1 MSATAP
7 NSSNQLPNLA
17 RKSVQPGV
25 PGQPGSA
32 SGPGSQRRGY
42 EALSNDEIAQALGRL
57 IGPEKVLTRLI
68 ERTAKAGDASI
79 YRLTPRLVVQ
89 PATVEEVIA
98 VLRYCSQHQLYLTF
112 RAAGTSLSGQAVTD
126 GILLDIS
133 QAWKRMRVED
143 GGRRVAVEPGV
154 IASNVNSFL
163 EPWRVKI
170 GPDPASIN
178 TCMIGGVAANNASG
192 MCCGVEFNSY
202 NTFSSMKLILAD
214 GTALDTAAPDSDEQ
228 LRRARPD
235 IYEGLLHIREA
246 IQTNRPL
253 SDRIKKKF
261 SIKNTCGLTMNA
273 FVDFERP
280 IDILSHL
287 MIGSEGTLGFISEI
301 TYNTLPDMPLK
312 ATALVYFQEL
322 GDAGRAVA
330 PLERAGA
337 AVLEIMD
344 RASMLAVAD
353 DMKYPFFIGPLDP
366 EAEPLEKREGYPD
379 TIHSNCAAL
388 LIEFQEE
395 NEHDLAA
402 KLQMAAAIVNRFPLL
417 EPVEFTRDEALRGR
431 YWHMRKGL
439 YPSVGGM
446 REIGTAVIIEDIC
459 VEPQYLAE
467 AIEDVQRLFVRHS
480 FPDAIIFGHARNGN
494 IHFVICTDFA
504 EAEQVN
510 RYAALMDELTR
521 VVVEKY
527 DGSLKAEHGTGRNIA
542 PFVELEWGPEITALM
557 WEVKRL
563 LDPDNI
569 LNPGV
574 VLTTDPQ
581 AHLKNL
587 KVMPAVSPIIDKCI
601 ECGFCEPR
609 CPSRFLTST
618 PRQRI
623 AILREIE
630 RLDRIGDAAS
640 RATADQL
647 LAEYEYFGNETCAA
661 DGMCATSCPVKIN
674 TGDMIKKLREA
685 EHRPLASSVA
695 RAMAKNFRVM
705 AFGARAGLA
714 VVHYGGA
721 PARAVGK
728 VVMGVANKLS
738 GGKIPRLPDQIPM
751 PAPAPRLPRLDPT
764 FVGTKVVYFATC
776 LSRSMGALPEE
787 PSSVSLAQAVVAVA
801 QACGRQIVYPQ
812 HISSL
817 CCGQPFYSKGFN
829 DAGTLAA
836 EKTVDALWEASE
848 RGRWTIICDTSPCTG
863 QLVNAQT
870 FLTGESLAKW
880 NKLRILDVAT
890 WLAREIVP
898 ERTDWPKLHRRVV
911 LHPVC
916 TVMKQGWTPEL
927 RKVAETFAEQV
938 ELPVLAE
945 CCGFA
950 GDRGLLFPELTL
962 SATAPESSEMR
973 RKMGMQPTEPGD
985 PCGAFAEASAA
996 ACSQTGSPDGC
1007 DTRFYSTCR
1016 TCEMGMSAT
1025 TGEAYGHIIQLVYDA
1040 LHSRPGS

>member
-1 MSATAP
+1 MGAPGTAGAL
-7 NSSNQLPNLA
+7 NSQRSGLSKAAGIPD
-17 RKSVQPGV
+17 QPG
-25 PGQPGSA
+25 GR
-32 SGPGSQRRGY
+32 RRGY
-42 EALSNDEIAQALGRL
+42 EQLSNEEIARALSAL

-89 PATVEEVIA
+89 PFTVDEVVK
-98 VLRYCSQHQLYLTF
+98 VLRYCRENGLYLTF

-126 GILLDIS
+126 GILVDIS
-133 QAWKRMRVED
+133 QAWKAIRVLDDGRMVS
-143 GGRRVAVEPGV
+143 AEPGV
-154 IASNVNSFL
+154 IASQVNSFL

-202 NTFSSMKLILAD
+202 NTFASMKMVLAD
-214 GTALDTAAPDSDEQ
+214 GTRLDTADPDADDRLRAQ
-228 LRRARPD
+228 RPDIWQGLADLRRAILGNAPV
-235 IYEGLLHIREA
+235 A
-246 IQTNRPL
+246 
-253 SDRIKKKF
+253 DRIRKKF
-261 SIKNTCGLTMNA
+261 GIKNTCGYSMNA
-273 FVDFERP
+273 FVDYERP

-287 MIGSEGTLGFISEI
+287 MIGSEGTLGFIAEI
-301 TYNTLPDMPLK
+301 TYNTLPDLPLK

-322 GDAGRAVA
+322 VDAGRAVA

-337 AVLEIMD
+337 DVLEIMD

-353 DMKYPFFIGPLDP
+353 DMKYPFFIGPFDP
-366 EAEPLEKREGYPD
+366 ESDPVMKRDGHPD

-388 LIEFQEE
+388 LIEFQGD

-402 KLQMAAAIVNRFPLL
+402 RLEMAAAIVNRFPLL
-417 EPVEFTRDEALRGR
+417 QPVEFTRDAVLRNS

-459 VEPQYLAE
+459 VEPKYLAE
-467 AIEDVQRLFVRHS
+467 AITDVQRLFVRHN

-504 EAEQVN
+504 DAQQVDQ
-510 RYAALMDELTR
+510 YAALMDELTQ

-542 PFVELEWGPEITALM
+542 PFVELEWGEEITSLM
-557 WEVKRL
+557 WQVKRL

-569 LNPGV
+569 LNPDV
-574 VLTTDPQ
+574 VLTMDPQ
-581 AHLKNL
+581 SHLKNL
-587 KVMPAVSPIIDKCI
+587 KVMPAVSPIVDKCI

-609 CPSRFLTST
+609 CPSRHLTTT

-630 RLDRIGDAAS
+630 RLDSLGDAAS

-674 TGDMIKKLREA
+674 TGDMIKTLRAA
-685 EHRPLASSVA
+685 EHRPLGNRIANSMARYFSPVA
-695 RAMAKNFRVM
+695 W
-705 AFGARAGLA
+705 GARASLQ

-721 PARAVGK
+721 PALAVAK
-728 VVMGVANKLS
+728 AFMNTANKLS
-738 GGKIPRLPDQIPM
+738 GGKLPRLPDQIPI
-751 PAPAPRLPRLDPT
+751 PSPAPRLPKPDPT
-764 FVGTKVVYFATC
+764 FLGTKVVYFATC
-776 LSRSMGALPEE
+776 LTRSLGGIPGE
-787 PSSVSLAQAVVAVA
+787 PSSVSMPEAIMSVARA
-801 QACGRQIVYPQ
+801 TKRQIAYPENLPG
-812 HISSL
+812 L
-817 CCGQPFYSKGFN
+817 CCGQPFFSKGFN
-829 DAGTLAA
+829 EAGRIAA

-848 RGRWTIICDTSPCTG
+848 QGRWTIICDTSPCTG
-863 QLVNAQT
+863 QLVTAQT
-870 FLTGESLAKW
+870 FLSGEYLSRWK
-880 NKLRILDVAT
+880 KLRILDVVS
-890 WLAREIVP
+890 WLAREVIP
-898 ERTDWPKLHRRVV
+898 ERADWPRLSRRVV
-911 LHPVC
+911 LHPTC

-927 RKVAETFAEQV
+927 RKVAETFADQV
-938 ELPVLAE
+938 ELPVNAE

-950 GDRGLLFPELTL
+950 GDRGFLFPELTI
-962 SATAPESSEMR
+962 SATTPESTEVR
-973 RKMGMQPTEPGD
+973 RKMGLELADPAD
-985 PCGAFAEASAA
+985 PCAHFARASEAHCNAKDS
-996 ACSQTGSPDGC
+996 DGC
-1007 DTRFYSTCR
+1007 DTRYYSTCR
-1016 TCEMGMSAT
+1016 TCEMGMTAT
-1025 TGEAYGHIIQLVYDA
+1025 TGQAYASIIQLVYDA
-1040 LHSRPGS
+1040 LQAEKN

>member
-1 MSATAP
+1 MS
-7 NSSNQLPNLA
+7 N
-17 RKSVQPGV
+17 
-25 PGQPGSA
+25 
-32 SGPGSQRRGY
+32 
-42 EALSNDEIAQALGRL
+42 EEIARALGEL
-57 IGPEKVLTRLI
+57 VGPAKVLTRLI

-89 PATVEEVIA
+89 PATPEEMIQ
-98 VLRYCSQHQLYLTF
+98 VLQYCRANGLYLTF

-126 GILLDIS
+126 GILVDIS
-133 QAWKRMRVED
+133 QAWKRMRVLD
-143 GGRRVAVEPGV
+143 GGRRVAAEPGV
-154 IASNVNSFL
+154 IASQVNSFL

-214 GTALDTAAPDSDEQ
+214 GTALDTTDPAADDQ
-228 LRRARPD
+228 LRAARPD
-235 IYEGLLHIREA
+235 IYQGLAAIRDA
-246 IQTNRPL
+246 IRANAPL
-253 SDRIKKKF
+253 ADRIRKKF
-261 SIKNTCGLTMNA
+261 GIKNTCGYSMNA

-280 IDILSHL
+280 IDILSHVL
-287 MIGSEGTLGFISEI
+287 IGSEGTLGFISEI
-301 TYNTLPDMPLK
+301 TYNTLPDKPIK
-312 ATALVYFQEL
+312 ATTLVYFQEL

-344 RASMLAVAD
+344 RASMLSVAD
-353 DMKYPFFIGPLDP
+353 DMQYPFFIGPYDP
-366 EAEPLEKREGYPD
+366 SAEPLLRREGHPD

-388 LIEFQEE
+388 LVEFQEDD
-395 NEHDLAA
+395 EHDAAA
-402 KLQMAAAIVNRFPLL
+402 KLEMATAILNRFPLL
-417 EPVEFTRDEALRGR
+417 QPVEFSRDPALRAS

-467 AIEDVQRLFVRHS
+467 AIEDVQGLFVRHS

-504 EAEQVN
+504 DPEQVQ

-542 PFVELEWGPEITALM
+542 PFVELEWGQEITALM

-569 LNPGV
+569 LSPGV

-587 KVMPAVSPIIDKCI
+587 KVMPAVSPIVDKCI

-609 CPSRFLTST
+609 CPSRNLTST

-623 AILREIE
+623 AILREVE
-630 RLDRIGDAAS
+630 RLDRLGDAAS

-647 LAEYEYFGNETCAA
+647 LAEYEYYGNETCAA
-661 DGMCATSCPVKIN
+661 DGMCATSCPVHIN
-674 TGDMIKKLREA
+674 TGDMIKTLRGA
-685 EHRPLASSVA
+685 RHRPLAS
-695 RAMAKNFRVM
+695 RMAKTM
-705 AFGARAGLA
+705 ARHFQPLAWGARTGLA
-714 VVHYGGA
+714 FVHYGGP
-721 PARAVGK
+721 PAMALGK
-728 VVMGVANKLS
+728 MVMGAANKLS
-738 GGKIPRLPDQIPM
+738 GGQIPRLPDQIPI
-751 PAPAPRLPRLDPT
+751 PAPAHKLPRLDPT
-764 FVGTKVVYFATC
+764 FVGTKVIYFATC
-776 LSRSMGALPEE
+776 LTRSMGAIPGE
-787 PSSVSLAQAVVAVA
+787 PSRVSVPEAVVSVA
-801 QACGRQIVYPQ
+801 RACGSQVVYPENLP
-812 HISSL
+812 SL
-817 CCGQPFYSKGFN
+817 CCGQPFFSKGFT
-829 DAGTLAA
+829 DAGKIAA
-836 EKTVDALWEASE
+836 DKTVDALWQASE
-848 RGRWTIICDTSPCTG
+848 QGRWTIICDTSPCTG
-863 QLVNAQT
+863 QLVNAQAY
-870 FLTGESLAKW
+870 LAGETLARWK
-880 NKLRILDVAT
+880 KLRILDVAT
-890 WLAREIVP
+890 WLAREVIP
-898 ERTDWPKLHRRVV
+898 MRETWPRLHRRVV

-927 RKVAETFAEQV
+927 KKVAETFAEQV
-938 ELPVLAE
+938 ELPVLTE

-962 SATAPESSEMR
+962 SATSPESSEVR
-973 RKMGMQPTEPGD
+973 RKMGLQVTEPGD
-985 PCGAFAEASAA
+985 PCGDYAQASAA
-996 ACSQTGSPDGC
+996 RCAEAGQGTGC
-1007 DTRFYSTCR
+1007 DTRYYSTCR

-1040 LHSRPGS
+1040 LIQ